1 MRQIVLFQTFASLIL
16 GLAVLFFLFKMDSK
30 LDELLRLERTSAQAA
45 SETGEIKTLLE
56 EVSANTRAL
65 AERSIGVGE

>member
-45 SETGEIKTLLE
+45 AETREIKTLLE

-65 AERSIGVGE
+65 AERSLGISE